1 MVLSSINLKN
11 FRSHKSTQL
20 SFSEELNYIIGG
32 NGQGKTSILEA
43 VYYLCTTKSSSSK
56 SDSEVV
62 RFNEEEFEINGIFND
77 RTKDTV
83 RVYYSLIENR
93 KYYFQNGKQINR
105 SADIIGRFP
114 VVLLTP
120 ADHAITQGSPGDRRK
135 LVDSIISQA
144 SETYLNFL
152 LDYNKTLRHRSSV
165 LSLYKETRRN
175 ELLAEI
181 DAWTAK
187 LVQTG
192 LEIIKHRKK
201 FVGIFNEFIK
211 DSYKKIMDEVEV
223 PEIKYWFLDGYW
235 ESYKGVLTDI
245 LLVEE
250 SEIQDRFKDLISSKR
265 EEELRR
271 ATNLVGPHRDDFIF
285 EVNGK
290 NLKMFGSQGQHK
302 TFQTALRFAEFF
314 YLKNNTGKLPL
325 FLLDDVFGELDTK
338 RSMKISDYL
347 RDVGQAFITL
357 TDFTNH
363 SFLRKSDSG
372 KLIYLD
378 SGSIVYA

>member
-1 MVLSSINLKN
+1 MVLSSIDLKN

-20 SFSEELNYIIGG
+20 NFSEELNYIIGG

-62 RFNEEEFEINGIFND
+62 RFNEMEFEINGNFKD
-77 RTKDTV
+77 RTEDEV
-83 RVYYSLIENR
+83 RIYYSVNENK
-93 KYYFQNGKQINR
+93 KYYFRNGKQISR
-105 SADIIGRFP
+105 SADIIGKFP

-120 ADHAITQGSPGDRRK
+120 ADHAITQGSPSDRRK

-152 LDYNKTLRHRSSV
+152 LDYNKTLRHRSSL
-165 LSLYKETRRN
+165 LSLFRETRRN
-175 ELLAEI
+175 DLIPEI
-181 DAWTAK
+181 DAWTTK
-187 LVQTG
+187 LIQTG
-192 LEIIKHRKK
+192 TEIIRHRKI
-201 FVGIFNEFIK
+201 FVEIFNEFVK
-211 DSYKKIMDEVEV
+211 DSYKKIMDEAEV
-223 PEIKYWFLDGYW
+223 PEIKYWFLDG
-235 ESYKGVLTDI
+235 SD
-245 LLVEE
+245 E
-250 SEIQDRFKDLISSKR
+250 SEIESKFRGLISNKKD
-265 EEELRR
+265 EEYRR

-285 EVNGK
+285 EVNEK
-290 NLKMFGSQGQHK
+290 NLKMYGSQGQHK

-314 YLKNNTGKLPL
+314 YLKNSSGKLPL

-347 RDVGQAFITL
+347 KSVGQAFITL

-363 SFLRKSDSG
+363 SYLRKSEND
-372 KLIYLD
+372 KLIFLD
-378 SGSIVYA
+378 NGKIVYA